1 MYSVLF
7 RQAEESSQLAGAKG
21 MNLIKLTKHG
31 LPVPDGFIIQTNALA
46 RFMEDNQLQETS
58 ENVESGIISGTFS
71 VELKNELTSSFYKL
85 RESYRSVA
93 VRSSSASE
101 DLEGASFA
109 GQYETYL
116 NIKTEEEFLAKVKEC
131 WASFFSGRVSSYKK
145 KMNNQIAEPLMGI
158 VVQGL
163 IDSEIS
169 GVIFSRNPV
178 THDDREL
185 LISASYGLG
194 EAVVSGSVTPDT
206 FIVNKSSFEIQKEIG
221 AKEIYMESAAE
232 GIAEKET
239 SEDMRSRFCLT
250 DEQVI
255 ELAEITK
262 KTEDLYGYPVDIEFG
277 IADHQIYLLQA
288 RPITTIDQ
296 DKKAAEEK
304 RSFMITDT
312 DMNDFWLNMES
323 NIEGPVSPLFS
334 SFIVPALEYGLKK
347 SMQKFPIGVVVD
359 EVKLYRGH
367 IYSKNQGGQ
376 QPPSEDCGKELFP
389 ILSEHMYD
397 IINHTYLPFYRTL
410 DQLAQTEHTA
420 ESALDAF
427 QKLKAFYLTAY
438 EEHFNIVFPQILLT
452 NKLQAMYQNIQGES
466 ENAHFYEMLTGK
478 MNKSLET
485 DRCLWLF
492 SVEVQENPNLLT
504 IFENS
509 KPEQLQEKLEQT
521 DEGRHFLKN
530 VHEFLQ
536 EYGWRSVK
544 SHDLIEQIWVENPYF
559 ALANIQNYVRNGYHF
574 DNEFQKTKEKRE
586 KLYNE
591 FLENIEDPGLRT
603 EFDRYYQ
610 WTLNSANIKDDHHFY
625 IDAMLDAKARI
636 FLLKIGELL
645 AENGVIQDRED
656 LWFLYDD
663 EVEQALLHPV
673 SLQEKAEK
681 RRQIFHE
688 YELAQAPAYLGTP
701 TKEQLKAAE
710 EIVGAVIEDEKNT
723 ENHIFGIAASS
734 GIATGPVKIIRD
746 ANEFSQFAPGDVL
759 VCKMTTPLWTSL
771 FQDAKAII
779 TDTGGILSHAAI
791 IAREY
796 GIPAVLGTRTA
807 TERLRDGDIIT
818 VDGSS
823 GKITVVSRS

>member
-46 RFMEDNQLQETS
+46 RFMEDNQLHDSS
-58 ENVESGIISGTFS
+58 ENIENAITAGTFS
-71 VELKNELTSSFYKL
+71 DEIKNELTSSFYEL
-85 RESYRSVA
+85 RESYHSVA

-116 NIKTEEEFLAKVKEC
+116 NIKTEEEFLNKVKEC
-131 WASFFSGRVSSYKK
+131 WASFFSGRVSRYKK
-145 KMNNQIAEPLMGI
+145 KMNNQIAEPLMGV

-163 IDSEIS
+163 INSDIS
-169 GVIFSRNPV
+169 GVIFSQNPV

-206 FIVNKSSFEIQKEIG
+206 YIVHKGSFEIQKEMG
-221 AKEIYMESAAE
+221 LKEIYMESAAE

-255 ELAEITK
+255 ELTELTK
-262 KTEDLYGYPVDIEFG
+262 KTEALYGYPVDLEFG
-277 IADHQIYLLQA
+277 IADHKLYLLQA
-288 RPITTIDQ
+288 RPITTIEQ
-296 DKKAAEEK
+296 DKKAAEEE
-304 RSFMITDT
+304 RNFMITDK
-312 DMNDFWLNMES
+312 DMDDFWLNMES

-347 SMQKFPIGVVVD
+347 SMRQFPIGVIVD
-359 EVKLYRGH
+359 EVKVYRGH

-376 QPPSEDCGKELFP
+376 QLPAEDSAEELFP
-389 ILSEHMYD
+389 VLSERMYD
-397 IINHTYLPFYRTL
+397 IIHNTYLPFYRTL
-410 DQLAQTEHTA
+410 DQLAQTEHTP

-427 QKLKAFYLTAY
+427 KKLKSFYLTAY

-452 NKLQAMYQNIQGES
+452 NKLQAMYQNIQGET
-466 ENAHFYEMLTGK
+466 ENSHFYEMLTGV

-485 DRCLWLF
+485 DRRLWQF
-492 SVEVQENPNLLT
+492 SVEVRENPNLTAL
-504 IFENS
+504 FEHAQ
-509 KPEQLQEKLEQT
+509 PEHLQERLEQT
-521 DEGRHFLKN
+521 DEGRQFLQKAN
-530 VHEFLQ
+530 EFLQ

-544 SHDLIEQIWVENPYF
+544 SHDLIEQTWAENPFY
-559 ALANIQNYVRNGYHF
+559 ALTHIQNYVRNGYHF
-574 DNEFQKTKEKRE
+574 DNEFKKTIKKRE

-591 FLENIEDPGLRT
+591 FFQSIEDPALQK
-603 EFDRYYQ
+603 EFERYYQ
-610 WTLNSANIKDDHHFY
+610 WTLNSSNIKDDHHFY
-625 IDAMLDAKARI
+625 IDAMLDAKARV
-636 FLLKIGELL
+636 FLLKVGELL
-645 AENGVIQDRED
+645 AESGVIQDRED

-663 EVEQALLHPV
+663 EVENALLHPV

-681 RRQIFHE
+681 RRQMFHE

-701 TKEQLKAAE
+701 TEAQLKAAE

-723 ENHIFGIAASS
+723 ENDIFGVAASS
-734 GIATGPVKIIRD
+734 GIATGPVKVIRD
-746 ANEFSQFAPGDVL
+746 ASEFSQFTPGDIL

-796 GIPAVLGTRTA
+796 GIPAVLGTRAA
-807 TERLRDGDIIT
+807 TERLRDGDIVT
-818 VDGSS
+818 VDGNS

>member
-1 MYSVLF
+1 MYSVIF
-7 RQAEESSQLAGAKG
+7 RQAEESSELAGAKG
-21 MNLIKLTKHG
+21 MNLIKLTRHG
-31 LPVPDGFIIQTNALA
+31 LPVPNGFVIQTNALA
-46 RFMEDNQLQETS
+46 RFMEDNQLHETS
-58 ENVESGIISGTFS
+58 ENIESRIITGVFTE
-71 VELKNELTSSFYKL
+71 ELKHELTSSFYEL
-85 RESYRSVA
+85 RESYQSVA

-131 WASFFSGRVSSYKK
+131 WASYFSGRVSSYKK
-145 KMNNQIAEPLMGI
+145 KMNNQIAEPLMGV

-163 IDSEIS
+163 IESKVS

-178 THDDREL
+178 THNDKEL

-221 AKEIYMESAAE
+221 AKEIYMQSAAE

-277 IADHQIYLLQA
+277 IADHQVYLLQA
-288 RPITTIDQ
+288 RPITTIEQ
-296 DKKAAEEK
+296 DKKAAEEE
-304 RSFMITDT
+304 RSFMITDA
-312 DMNDFWLNMES
+312 DMDDFWINMES

-334 SFIVPALEYGLKK
+334 SFIVPAMEYGLKK
-347 SMQKFPIGVVVD
+347 NMQKFPLGAVAE

-367 IYSKNQGGQ
+367 IYSKNQGGHH
-376 QPPSEDCGKELFP
+376 PDENCGKEIFP
-389 ILSEHMYD
+389 ILSERMYD
-397 IINHTYLPFYRTL
+397 IINHTYLPFYETL
-410 DQLAQTEHTA
+410 DQLAQTDHTA

-427 QKLKAFYLTAY
+427 RKLKAFYLTAY
-438 EEHFNIVFPQILLT
+438 DKHFNIVFPHMLLT
-452 NKLQAMYQNIQGES
+452 NKLQAMYQRIQGES
-466 ENAHFYEMLTGK
+466 ETAHFYEMLTGK

-485 DRCLWLF
+485 DRCLWLY
-492 SVEVQENPNLLT
+492 SVKVQENPNLLS
-504 IFENS
+504 IFES
-509 KPEQLQEKLEQT
+509 TEPEQLQEKLEQT

-530 VHEFLQ
+530 IHEFLQ
-536 EYGWRSVK
+536 DYGWRSVK
-544 SHDLIEQIWVENPYF
+544 SHDLIEQIWAENPYF

-586 KLYNE
+586 TLYHD
-591 FLENIEDPGLRT
+591 FLKTIEDPNVRD

-610 WTLNSANIKDDHHFY
+610 WTLNSANIMDDHHFY
-625 IDAMLDAKARI
+625 IDAMLDAKARV
-636 FLLKIGELL
+636 FLLKVGELL
-645 AENGVIQDRED
+645 AKNGVIQDRED

-663 EVEQALLHPV
+663 EVENALLHPV

-681 RRQIFHE
+681 RRQDFHE
-688 YELAQAPAYLGTP
+688 YEIAKAPAYLGTP
-701 TKEQLKAAE
+701 TKEQLKIAE

-746 ANEFSQFAPGDVL
+746 ASEFSQFASGDIL

-807 TERLRDGDIIT
+807 TERLRNGDIVT

-823 GKITVVSRS
+823 GSITVVSRA

>member
-1 MYSVLF
+1 MYSVIF

-46 RFMEDNQLQETS
+46 RFMEENQLHETS
-58 ENVESGIISGTFS
+58 ESIESGIIAGTFS
-71 VELKNELTSSFYKL
+71 DELKDELTDSFYKL

-116 NIKTEEEFLAKVKEC
+116 NIKTVEEFLAKVKEC
-131 WASFFSGRVSSYKK
+131 WSSFFSGRVSTYKK
-145 KMNNQIAEPLMGI
+145 KMNNQITEPLMGI

-163 IDSEIS
+163 IDSEVS

-221 AKEIYMESAAE
+221 TKEIYMESAAE

-239 SEDMRSRFCLT
+239 SEDMRKRFCLT

-277 IADHQIYLLQA
+277 IANHQVYLLQA
-288 RPITTIDQ
+288 RPITTIEQ

-304 RSFMITDT
+304 RSFMMTDA
-312 DMNDFWLNMES
+312 DMKDFWINMES

-334 SFIVPALEYGLKK
+334 SFIVPAMEYGLKRN
-347 SMQKFPIGVVVD
+347 MQKFPLGAIAE

-367 IYSKNQGGQ
+367 IYSKNQGGHL
-376 QPPSEDCGKELFP
+376 PDEDCGKEIFP
-389 ILSEHMYD
+389 ILSERMYD
-397 IINHTYLPFYRTL
+397 IIKHTYLPFYETL
-410 DQLAQTEHTA
+410 DQLAQTDHTA

-427 QKLKAFYLTAY
+427 RKLKAFYLKAY
-438 EEHFNIVFPQILLT
+438 DEHFNIVFPQMLLT
-452 NKLQAMYQNIQGES
+452 NKLQAMYQRIQGES
-466 ENAHFYEMLTGK
+466 ETAHFYEMLTGK

-485 DRCLWLF
+485 DRCLWLY
-492 SVEVQENPNLLT
+492 SVEVRENPNLLA
-504 IFENS
+504 IFENTE
-509 KPEQLQEKLEQT
+509 PEQLQEKLEQT

-530 VHEFLQ
+530 IHEFLQ
-536 EYGWRSVK
+536 DYGWRSVK
-544 SHDLIEQIWVENPYF
+544 SHDLIEQIWAENPYF

-586 KLYNE
+586 KLYHD
-591 FLENIEDPGLRT
+591 FLKNIEDPNVRE

-610 WTLNSANIKDDHHFY
+610 WTLNSANIMDDHHFY
-625 IDAMLDAKARI
+625 IDAMLDAKARV
-636 FLLKIGELL
+636 FLLKVGELL
-645 AENGVIQDRED
+645 VKHGVIQDRED

-663 EVEQALLHPV
+663 EVENALLHPV

-681 RRQIFHE
+681 RRHDFHE
-688 YELAQAPAYLGTP
+688 YEIAKAPAYLGTP
-701 TKEQLKAAE
+701 TKEQLKIAE

-746 ANEFSQFAPGDVL
+746 ASEFSQFAPGDIL

-807 TERLRDGDIIT
+807 TERLRNGDIVT

-823 GKITVVSRS
+823 GCITVVSRA

>member
-7 RQAEESSQLAGAKG
+7 RQAEASSQLAGAKG

-31 LPVPDGFIIQTNALA
+31 LPVPDGFVIQTNALT
-46 RFMEDNQLQETS
+46 RFMEDNHLHQTS
-58 ENVESGIISGTFS
+58 ESIEKEIIAGTFS
-71 VELKNELTSSFYKL
+71 DELKHELTNSFYKL
-85 RESYRSVA
+85 RDSYRSVA

-145 KMNNQIAEPLMGI
+145 KMNNQIAEPLMGV

-163 IDSEIS
+163 IDSDVS

-194 EAVVSGSVTPDT
+194 EAIVSGSVTPDT

-232 GIAEKET
+232 GIAERAT
-239 SEDMRSRFCLT
+239 SKDMRSRFCLT
-250 DEQVI
+250 DEQVS

-262 KTEDLYGYPVDIEFG
+262 KTEELYGYPVDIEFG
-277 IADHQIYLLQA
+277 IADHHVYLLQA
-288 RPITTIDQ
+288 RPITTIEQ
-296 DKKAAEEK
+296 DKKASEEE
-304 RSFMITDT
+304 RSFMITDA
-312 DMNDFWLNMES
+312 DMNDFWINMES
-323 NIEGPVSPLFS
+323 NIEGPISPLFS
-334 SFIVPALEYGLKK
+334 SIIVPAMEYGLKK
-347 SMQKFPIGVVVD
+347 NMRKFPIGVVVD

-367 IYSKNQGGQ
+367 VYSKSQDGQ
-376 QPPSEDCGKELFP
+376 QPQTEDCGEELFP
-389 ILSEHMYD
+389 ILSERMYD
-397 IINHTYLPFYRTL
+397 IIKHTYLPFYETL
-410 DQLAQTEHTA
+410 DQLAQTDHTA

-427 QKLKAFYLTAY
+427 RKLKAFYLTAY
-438 EEHFNIVFPQILLT
+438 DEHFNIVFPQMLLT
-452 NKLQAMYQNIQGES
+452 NKLQVMYQHIQGES

-485 DRCLWLF
+485 DRLLWLF
-492 SVEVQENPNLLT
+492 SVEVQENPNLLS
-504 IFENS
+504 IFKNT
-509 KPEQLQEKLEQT
+509 KPEQLQEKLKQT
-521 DEGRHFLKN
+521 DEGKQFLRN
-530 VHEFLQ
+530 IHEFLQ

-544 SHDLIEQIWVENPYF
+544 SHDLIEQTWAENPYY

-586 KLYNE
+586 ALYNE
-591 FLENIEDPGLRT
+591 FLENIEDPNLRK

-610 WTLNSANIKDDHHFY
+610 WTLNAANIMDDHHFY
-625 IDAMLDAKARI
+625 IDAMLDAKARA
-636 FLLKIGELL
+636 FLLKVGELL

-663 EVEQALLHPV
+663 DVENALLHPV
-673 SLQEKAEK
+673 SLQDKAEK
-681 RRQIFHE
+681 RRQAFHE
-688 YELAQAPAYLGTP
+688 YELAKAPAYLGNP
-701 TKEQLKAAE
+701 TKEQLKIAE

-734 GIATGPVKIIRD
+734 GIATGPVKVIRD
-746 ANEFSQFAPGDVL
+746 ASEFSRFASGNIL

-818 VDGSS
+818 VDGSN
-823 GKITVVSRS
+823 GKITVVSRA

>member
-1 MYSVLF
+1 MYSVIF
-7 RQAEESSQLAGAKG
+7 RQAEESSELAGAKG
-21 MNLIKLTKHG
+21 MNLIKLTRHG
-31 LPVPDGFIIQTNALA
+31 LPVPNGFVIQTNALA
-46 RFMEDNQLQETS
+46 RFMEDNQLHETS
-58 ENVESGIISGTFS
+58 ENIESRIITGVFTE
-71 VELKNELTSSFYKL
+71 ELKHELTSSFYEL
-85 RESYRSVA
+85 RESYQSVA

-131 WASFFSGRVSSYKK
+131 WASYFSGRVSSYKK
-145 KMNNQIAEPLMGI
+145 KMNNQIAEPLMGV

-163 IDSEIS
+163 IESEVS

-178 THDDREL
+178 THNDKEL

-221 AKEIYMESAAE
+221 AKEIYMQSAAE

-277 IADHQIYLLQA
+277 IADHQVYLLQA
-288 RPITTIDQ
+288 RPITTIEQ

-304 RSFMITDT
+304 RSFMITDA
-312 DMNDFWLNMES
+312 DMDDFWINMES

-334 SFIVPALEYGLKK
+334 SFIVPAMEYGLKK
-347 SMQKFPIGVVVD
+347 NMQKFPLGAVAE

-367 IYSKNQGGQ
+367 IYSKNQGGHH
-376 QPPSEDCGKELFP
+376 PDENCGKEIFP
-389 ILSEHMYD
+389 ILSERMYD
-397 IINHTYLPFYRTL
+397 IINHTYLPFYETL
-410 DQLAQTEHTA
+410 DQLAQTDHTA

-427 QKLKAFYLTAY
+427 RKLKAFYLTAY
-438 EEHFNIVFPQILLT
+438 DKHFNIVFPHMLLT
-452 NKLQAMYQNIQGES
+452 NKLQAMYQRIQGES
-466 ENAHFYEMLTGK
+466 ETAHFYEMLTGK

-485 DRCLWLF
+485 DRCLWLY
-492 SVEVQENPNLLT
+492 SVKVQENPNLLP
-504 IFENS
+504 IFES
-509 KPEQLQEKLEQT
+509 AEPEQLQEKLEQT

-530 VHEFLQ
+530 IHEFLQ
-536 EYGWRSVK
+536 DYGWRSVK
-544 SHDLIEQIWVENPYF
+544 SHDLIEQIWAENPYF

-586 KLYNE
+586 TLYHD
-591 FLENIEDPGLRT
+591 FLKTIEDPNVRD

-610 WTLNSANIKDDHHFY
+610 WTLNSANIMDDHHFY
-625 IDAMLDAKARI
+625 IDAMLDAKARV
-636 FLLKIGELL
+636 FLLKVGELL
-645 AENGVIQDRED
+645 AKNGVIQDRED

-663 EVEQALLHPV
+663 EVENALLHPV

-681 RRQIFHE
+681 RRQDFHE
-688 YELAQAPAYLGTP
+688 YEIAKAPAYLGTP
-701 TKEQLKAAE
+701 TKEQLKIAE

-746 ANEFSQFAPGDVL
+746 ASEFSQFASGDIL

-807 TERLRDGDIIT
+807 TERLRNGDIVT

-823 GKITVVSRS
+823 GSITVVSRA

>member
-1 MYSVLF
+1 M
-7 RQAEESSQLAGAKG
+7 
-21 MNLIKLTKHG
+21 
-31 LPVPDGFIIQTNALA
+31 
-46 RFMEDNQLQETS
+46 
-58 ENVESGIISGTFS
+58 
-71 VELKNELTSSFYKL
+71 
-85 RESYRSVA
+85 
-93 VRSSSASE
+93 
-101 DLEGASFA
+101 
-109 GQYETYL
+109 
-116 NIKTEEEFLAKVKEC
+116 
-131 WASFFSGRVSSYKK
+131 KK
-145 KMNNQIAEPLMGI
+145 K
-158 VVQGL
+158 
-163 IDSEIS
+163 
-169 GVIFSRNPV
+169 
-178 THDDREL
+178 
-185 LISASYGLG
+185 
-194 EAVVSGSVTPDT
+194 
-206 FIVNKSSFEIQKEIG
+206 
-221 AKEIYMESAAE
+221 
-232 GIAEKET
+232 
-239 SEDMRSRFCLT
+239 
-250 DEQVI
+250 
-255 ELAEITK
+255 
-262 KTEDLYGYPVDIEFG
+262 
-277 IADHQIYLLQA
+277 
-288 RPITTIDQ
+288 
-296 DKKAAEEK
+296 
-304 RSFMITDT
+304 
-312 DMNDFWLNMES
+312 
-323 NIEGPVSPLFS
+323 
-334 SFIVPALEYGLKK
+334 
-347 SMQKFPIGVVVD
+347 
-359 EVKLYRGH
+359 KL
-367 IYSKNQGGQ
+367 
-376 QPPSEDCGKELFP
+376 
-389 ILSEHMYD
+389 
-397 IINHTYLPFYRTL
+397 
-410 DQLAQTEHTA
+410 
-420 ESALDAF
+420 AF

-452 NKLQAMYQNIQGES
+452 NKLQAMYQDIQGES

-492 SVEVQENPNLLT
+492 SVEVQENPNLLA
-504 IFENS
+504 IFENN

-591 FLENIEDPGLRT
+591 FLESIEDPGLRT

>member
-1 MYSVLF
+1 MYSFLF
-7 RQAEESSQLAGAKG
+7 RQAEASSQLAGAKG

-31 LPVPDGFIIQTNALA
+31 LPVPDGFIIQTNALT
-46 RFMEDNQLQETS
+46 RFMEDNQLHETS
-58 ENVESGIISGTFS
+58 ENIENEIIGGTFS
-71 VELKNELTSSFYKL
+71 EELKHELTSSFYKL

-145 KMNNQIAEPLMGI
+145 KMNNQIAEPLMGV

-163 IDSEIS
+163 IDSDVS

-221 AKEIYMESAAE
+221 AKEIYIESAAE
-232 GIAEKET
+232 GITERET

-250 DEQVI
+250 DEQVF
-255 ELAEITK
+255 ELTEITK
-262 KTEDLYGYPVDIEFG
+262 KTEDLYGYPVDLEFG
-277 IADHQIYLLQA
+277 IADHQVYLLQA
-288 RPITTIDQ
+288 RPITTIEQ
-296 DKKAAEEK
+296 DKKAAEEE
-304 RSFMITDT
+304 RSFMITDA

-334 SFIVPALEYGLKK
+334 SIIVPAMEYGLKK
-347 SMQKFPIGVVVD
+347 NMQKFPIGAVTE

-376 QPPSEDCGKELFP
+376 QPDEDCGKELFP
-389 ILSEHMYD
+389 ILSERMYD
-397 IINHTYLPFYRTL
+397 IIKHTYLPFYEIL
-410 DQLAQTEHTA
+410 DQLAQTDHTA

-427 QKLKAFYLTAY
+427 RKLKAFYLTAY
-438 EEHFNIVFPQILLT
+438 DEHFNIVFPQMLLT
-452 NKLQAMYQNIQGES
+452 NKLQAMYQHIQGES
-466 ENAHFYEMLTGK
+466 ETAHFYEMLTGK

-485 DRCLWLF
+485 DRCLWLY
-492 SVEVQENPNLLT
+492 SVKVQENPNLLF
-504 IFENS
+504 IFENTE
-509 KPEQLQEKLEQT
+509 PEQLQEKLEQT
-521 DEGRHFLKN
+521 DEGRHFLRN
-530 VHEFLQ
+530 IHEFLQ
-536 EYGWRSVK
+536 DYGWRSVK
-544 SHDLIEQIWVENPYF
+544 SHDLIEQIWAENPYF

-586 KLYNE
+586 KLYHD
-591 FLENIEDPGLRT
+591 FLKNIEDPNLQE
-603 EFDRYYQ
+603 EFNRYYQ
-610 WTLNSANIKDDHHFY
+610 WTLNAANIMDDHHFY
-625 IDAMLDAKARI
+625 IDAMLDAKARV
-636 FLLKIGELL
+636 FLLKVGELL

-663 EVEQALLHPV
+663 EVENALLHPV

-681 RRQIFHE
+681 RRQAFHE
-688 YELAQAPAYLGTP
+688 YELAKAPAYLGTP
-701 TKEQLKAAE
+701 TKEQLKVAE

-723 ENHIFGIAASS
+723 EDHIFGIAASS
-734 GIATGPVKIIRD
+734 GMATGPVKMIRD
-746 ANEFSQFAPGDVL
+746 ASEFSQFASGEVL

-823 GKITVVSRS
+823 GKITVVSRA

>member
-46 RFMEDNQLQETS
+46 RFMEDNQLHDSS
-58 ENVESGIISGTFS
+58 ENIENAIIAGTFS
-71 VELKNELTSSFYKL
+71 DELKNELTSSFYEL

-131 WASFFSGRVSSYKK
+131 WASFFSGRVSRYKK
-145 KMNNQIAEPLMGI
+145 KMNNQIAEPLMGV

-163 IDSEIS
+163 INSEIS
-169 GVIFSRNPV
+169 GVIFSQNPV
-178 THDDREL
+178 THDDKEL

-206 FIVNKSSFEIQKEIG
+206 YIVHKASFQIQKEMG
-221 AKEIYMESAAE
+221 LKEIYMESAAE

-262 KTEDLYGYPVDIEFG
+262 KTEALYGYPVDLEFG
-277 IADHQIYLLQA
+277 IANHKLYLLQA
-288 RPITTIDQ
+288 RPITTIEQ
-296 DKKAAEEK
+296 DKKAAEEE
-304 RSFMITDT
+304 RNFMITDE
-312 DMNDFWLNMES
+312 DMDDFWLNMES

-347 SMQKFPIGVVVD
+347 SMQQFPIGVIVD
-359 EVKLYRGH
+359 EVKVYRGH

-376 QPPSEDCGKELFP
+376 QQPPEDSAEELYP
-389 ILSEHMYD
+389 ILAERMYD
-397 IINHTYLPFYRTL
+397 IIHNTYLPFYRTL
-410 DQLAQTEHTA
+410 DQLAQTEHTP

-427 QKLKAFYLTAY
+427 KKLKAFYLTAY

-452 NKLQAMYQNIQGES
+452 NKLQAMYQNIQGEA
-466 ENAHFYEMLTGK
+466 ENSHFYEMLTGV

-485 DRCLWLF
+485 DRRLWQF
-492 SVEVQENPNLLT
+492 SVEVRENPNLT
-504 IFENS
+504 AIFGHTE
-509 KPEQLQEKLEQT
+509 PQQLQKTLEQI
-521 DEGRHFLKN
+521 DEGSCFLQKVN
-530 VHEFLQ
+530 AFLQ

-544 SHDLIEQIWVENPYF
+544 SHDLIEQTWAENPYY
-559 ALANIQNYVRNGYHF
+559 ALTHIQNYVRNDYHF
-574 DNEFQKTKEKRE
+574 DNKFKKTIEKRE

-591 FLENIEDPGLRT
+591 FLQSIEDPVLQK
-603 EFDRYYQ
+603 EFERYYQ
-610 WTLNSANIKDDHHFY
+610 WTLNSSNIKDDHHFY
-625 IDAMLDAKARI
+625 IDAMLDAKARV
-636 FLLKIGELL
+636 FLLKVGELL
-645 AENGVIQDRED
+645 AKSGVIRDRED

-663 EVEQALLHPV
+663 EVENALLHPV

-701 TKEQLKAAE
+701 TKAQLKAAE

-723 ENHIFGIAASS
+723 ENDIFGIAASS
-734 GIATGPVKIIRD
+734 GIATGPVKLIRD
-746 ANEFSQFAPGDVL
+746 ASEFSRFAPGDIL

-796 GIPAVLGTRTA
+796 GIPAVLGTRAA
-807 TERLRDGDIIT
+807 TERLRDGDIVT
-818 VDGSS
+818 VDGNS